1 MRYGREHAYKNSNK
15 LLLRLGLENKK
26 DLEHYYE
33 VYVHDWLCQNYLSWC
48 KRVNTRLTA
57 N

>member
-26 DLEHYYE
+26 DLEHYLKSMCMIDC
-33 VYVHDWLCQNYLSWC
+33 V
-48 KRVNTRLTA
+48 KII
-57 N
+57 